1 MGVKWRLKSGD
12 TRLLLVDRGIDRST
26 FAAMYRHYPG
36 RYAMDRPSLGR
47 VDRVRVEL
55 RLPPATARALYEYAT
70 GRAVSLSGAGAEL
83 IEAALEFHN
92 HPGRAYRRS
101 SGSPGRQTDSRRHT
115 CGEEVDL
122 E

>member
-1 MGVKWRLKSGD
+1 
-12 TRLLLVDRGIDRST
+12 
-26 FAAMYRHYPG
+26 
-36 RYAMDRPSLGR
+36 MDRPSLGR

-83 IEAALEFHN
+83 IEAALALRDHR
-92 HPGRAYRRS
+92 GGARDS
-101 SGSPGRQTDSRRHT
+101 SLGLPGRQQSSMNDA
-115 CGEEVDL
+115 CGEAVDL